1 MCTLPIKRLHLGVE
15 CFFLKKMLDKKGF
28 KAQNIKCEDLP
39 QAQSNNGHKVR
50 IILEPFITSIWCVAN
65 RFMCTEATRLPTA
78 LENFFN
84 WNSISKQGT
93 YKRFFNTFNQT
104 TNQKFSNHFIL

>member
-1 MCTLPIKRLHLGVE
+1 
-15 CFFLKKMLDKKGF
+15 MLDKKGF

-78 LENFFN
+78 LENFLIGILFLN
-84 WNSISKQGT
+84 KVPISDFLIHLIKQQI
-93 YKRFFNTFNQT
+93 KNLVII
-104 TNQKFSNHFIL
+104 FILGFSIISNWIILL